1 MIERNKLYNKD
12 AMIVVEDFPDTSVN
26 IYYTDTPYNLGS
38 EYFIDSEGHYCF
50 TKASDFMGEWKAMDG
65 RWWDNYFREINRTLK
80 HGGYFITH
88 NIDRQSDMWIYYAR
102 RNGLIPMQKL
112 YWMFVDHFPKGVDVT
127 KQLDKLQG
135 QDRIKVGEKKGA
147 QQKTTGKYGAWGQTA
162 NEDGMYAVTIPTSKI
177 ARKYEGYVYGIAPLK
192 QMVEEILVFFKPA
205 KDTVPKDILQMEEA
219 KAYMREEIMLAH
231 PSVLNL
237 KKTSIP
243 TPDGLKWTPQLLVAE
258 EMMPHLLENP
268 NINHVEAAK
277 LRESVKVINQ
287 VSTSKETD
295 SNKSPFFL
303 EPKVK
308 GNKKHVSPKPLP
320 LVRWVIDL
328 FKPPD
333 NILIVDTFMGT
344 GAIPYVC
351 KEQGIDY
358 VGIELDKDVFKDAKE
373 YIDGT
378 NNLLTLFG

>member
-12 AMIVVEDFPDTSVN
+12 AMIVIVDFPDTSVN

-38 EYFIDSEGHYCF
+38 EYFIDSEGHYNF

-65 RWWDNYFREINRTLK
+65 RWWNGYFREINRTLK

-88 NIDRQSDMWIYYAR
+88 NIDRQSDMWSYYAR

-127 KQLDKLQG
+127 KQLDRLQG

-147 QQKTTGKYGAWGQTA
+147 QTKSTGKYGAWGQTG
-162 NEDGMYAVTIPTSKI
+162 EDGYYAVTIPTSKI

-192 QMVEEILVFFKPA
+192 QMVEEILVFFKPS
-205 KDTVPKDILQMEEA
+205 KDTVPKDILQMEQA

-268 NINHVEAAK
+268 NINHIEAAK
-277 LRESVKVINQ
+277 LKESVKVIHE
-287 VSTSKETD
+287 VSTFEETD

-358 VGIELDKDVFKDAKE
+358 VGIELDEAVFKDAKE

-378 NNLLTLFG
+378 NNSLTLFG